1 MDHAM
6 YTEEMFGTHL
16 RALKAVKIELQRRI
30 AMNRT
35 ETLIAILK
43 DQVVPALGCTEPG
56 AVAYAVARA
65 KELLN
70 GKVDSMVVYVDKN
83 VLKNGMG
90 VGIPGT
96 PERGIVFACALALEI
111 GKSENKLE
119 ALKGATPESIDAAR
133 KIAASGCIDLRL
145 KEDAPGLYISVDA
158 RGENGESRVVIEGTH
173 TNITYE
179 AVNGKVIKQSAP
191 PARCEDTEAGSG
203 IREEIKKYNIQ
214 DLVDFANNVSD
225 EDIAFMQDGIDMNM
239 AIASDA
245 IQRGLHICNTMLK
258 NDSSLAG
265 KAKAYTAAG
274 SENRMSGSPLPV
286 MSSAGS
292 GNHGITAIIPITVI
306 GTGLGIDIK
315 KIRRSVA
322 LSHLVTNYI
331 KVFLGP
337 LSPVCGCG
345 VAAGVGA
352 AAGLTYMQGGNVEQI
367 KAAINNMSAGITG
380 MLCDGAKMGCSIKV
394 SCAASAAI
402 DASNLALS
410 HVEIPS
416 DNGILSSKPELTM
429 QNIATV
435 SVKGMDHTDNVI
447 LQLMLN
453 RT

>member
-1 MDHAM
+1 
-6 YTEEMFGTHL
+6 
-16 RALKAVKIELQRRI
+16 
-30 AMNRT
+30 MNRN

-65 KELLN
+65 KELL
-70 GKVDSMVVYVDKN
+70 GTKVDSMVVYVDKN
-83 VLKNGMG
+83 VLKNGLG

-111 GKSENKLE
+111 GKSEYKLE
-119 ALKGATPESIDAAR
+119 VLKDVTPEAIDAAR
-133 KIAASGCIDLRL
+133 AVAASGCIDLRL

-158 RGENGESRVVIEGTH
+158 KGQGGESRVVIEGAH

-179 AVNGKVIKQSAP
+179 AVNGKVVKEGSAP
-191 PARCEDTEAGSG
+191 VNCDDAETSTTG
-203 IREEIKKYNIQ
+203 IKFEIKKYSI
-214 DLVDFANNVSD
+214 DDMIAFANEVPS

-239 AIASDA
+239 KIATDA
-245 IQRGLHICNTMLK
+245 IDRGLSICNTLLK
-258 NDSSLAG
+258 KDSSLEG
-265 KAKAYTAAG
+265 KAKAYTAGG
-274 SENRMSGSPLPV
+274 SENRMAGSPLPV

-292 GNHGITAIIPITVI
+292 GNHGMTAIVPINII
-306 GTGLGIDIK
+306 GQGKGIDND
-315 KIRRSVA
+315 KIRRAVA

-331 KVFLGP
+331 KVYLGP

-345 VAAGVGA
+345 VAAGMGA
-352 AAGLTYMQGGNVEQI
+352 AAGLTYMQGGTNAQV

-380 MLCDGAKMGCSIKV
+380 MLCDGAKMGCSLKV
-394 SCAASAAI
+394 ACAAAAAI
-402 DASNLALS
+402 DASELALN

-416 DNGILSSKPELTM
+416 DNGILSSKAELTM

-435 SVKGMDHTDNVI
+435 SVKGMDNTDNVI